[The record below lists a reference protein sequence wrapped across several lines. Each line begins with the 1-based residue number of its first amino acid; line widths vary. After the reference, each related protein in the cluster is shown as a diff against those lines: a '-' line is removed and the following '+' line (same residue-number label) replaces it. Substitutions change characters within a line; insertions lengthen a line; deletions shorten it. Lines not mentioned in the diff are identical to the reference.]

1 MNLAG
6 SDQERNC
13 NLQLILV
20 ENWAIYKRESGG
32 TVYTADSKSAARSGL
47 RVRIPPLLP
56 DIMRAILNFEKSH
69 LEVLLRLLSETEEI
83 RLLNPSEQYVR
94 MILQEAL
101 DNIDKGM

>member
-1 MNLAG
+1 
-6 SDQERNC
+6 
-13 NLQLILV
+13 
-20 ENWAIYKRESGG
+20 
-32 TVYTADSKSAARSGL
+32 
-47 RVRIPPLLP
+47 
-56 DIMRAILNFEKSH
+56 MRAILNFEKSH